1 MKKKW
6 FVSLVLFTALIG
18 FTGVAGAQGGPP
30 GNFPRQDGWGGP
42 PAGPMGGGG
51 DSQRLLH
58 MLRMANDLDVTDEQI
73 TQIEGILENARPQF
87 ESLGEQL
94 RTQGEAWREANDPAV
109 FDEAAARQF
118 AESQAALRADM
129 MVQHMQ
135 TRAAVLSIL
144 TPEQREALEQIKND
158 RQGRRGG
165 KRHSKPCR

>member
-18 FTGVAGAQGGPP
+18 FAGVAGAQGGPSGNHP
-30 GNFPRQDGWGGP
+30 GHGGWGGP
-42 PAGPMGGGG
+42 QADNMGGPGEFH
-51 DSQRLLH
+51 RLLH
-58 MLRMANDLDVTDEQI
+58 MLRMANDLGITDEQI
-73 TQIEGILENARPQF
+73 EQIEAILDTAKPQF
-87 ESLGEQL
+87 EALAEQL

-118 AESQAALRADM
+118 ADSQSILRADM
-129 MVQHMQ
+129 MVQHMR
-135 TRAAVLSIL
+135 TRAEVLSVL
-144 TPEQREALEQIKND
+144 TLEQREALEQIKND